1 MSYAFVMNFTKEISR
16 FMNLLASI
24 EFNDSCGV

>member
-1 MSYAFVMNFTKEISR
+1 MSYAFVMIIIKEISS